1 MEKDE
6 MKDLLNENGRNDNVK
21 HHYDTLLGEIYGWVA
36 GDFREKVNQTREFFI
51 KNSIKPS
58 STHLAIDLGSG
69 HGIQSAALAEIGFN
83 VTAVD
88 FNEKLLLELKQNTAN
103 KVKTI
108 NRDITEFRYPLEIK
122 PEAIVCMGDTLTHLP
137 SINEA
142 SRLIGNA
149 AENLDNNGRL
159 VLSYRDLSKEITGIS
174 RFIPVK
180 SDDTRI
186 LTCFLEY
193 FDSYVMINDILHEK
207 INDKWETKVSSYQKL
222 RLPLTEIEK
231 ITEGFGL
238 SFELSTVIHGMSYII
253 AKKTKHN
260 I

>member
-1 MEKDE
+1 MNEIVKDHY
-6 MKDLLNENGRNDNVK
+6 DLL
-21 HHYDTLLGEIYGWVA
+21 LGDIYSWMA

-69 HGIQSAALAEIGFN
+69 HGIQSAALAEIGFD

-88 FNEKLLLELKQNTAN
+88 FTEKLLLELKQNTAN

-108 NRDITEFRYPLEIK
+108 KGDITEFKYPAEIK
-122 PEAIVCMGDTLTHLP
+122 PELIICMGDTLTHLP
-137 SINEA
+137 SIDSVNV
-142 SRLIGNA
+142 LILNA
-149 AENLDNNGRL
+149 AENLFTNGKL
-159 VLSYRDLSKEITGIS
+159 VLSYRDLSKELTGTS

-193 FDSYVMINDILHEK
+193 FESYVMINDILHEK
-207 INDKWETKVSSYQKL
+207 INDKWEMKVSSYPKL
-222 RLPLTEIEK
+222 KIPLNEITD
-231 ITEGFGL
+231 IIQGFGL
-238 SFELSTVIHGMSYII
+238 SVTLTTVIQGMNYII
-253 AKKTKHN
+253 AEKN
-260 I
+260 